1 MQPLEA
7 MVLGVIGSD
16 QASVGGFRFIEFGL
30 SFLGLD
36 NEQQFGRGE
45 AEEIIFNGVIGVRVT
60 VLRPAEDFIGGR
72 GEGLELATAR
82 EELIRL
88 EGFEVLG
95 NFLDGASDR
104 GAAF

>member
-1 MQPLEA
+1 M
-7 MVLGVIGSD
+7 
-16 QASVGGFRFIEFGL
+16 
-30 SFLGLD
+30 
-36 NEQQFGRGE
+36 
-45 AEEIIFNGVIGVRVT
+45 RVT

-72 GEGLELATAR
+72 GEGLELTTAR

-95 NFLDGASDR
+95 NFLDGASDG